1 VREDGGG
8 VMAEPRAT
16 RRALVVWGGWEGHEP
31 QACAAIVA
39 DMLRDSDFA
48 VEVTND
54 LQAFADPSVKELSLV
69 VPVIT
74 RAKLERAPLSNL
86 VAAVQSGV
94 GLAGCHGGLAASFRE
109 EVEFHFMCGAQWV
122 AHPGGVI
129 PFRVDIA
136 KPEDPIMAGL
146 PGFDYVSEQYY
157 LHVDP
162 AIEVLATTTFSGEH
176 APWTKDVVMPVVYK
190 KRFGRG
196 RVFYSALG
204 HAAQEFAHPAMR
216 TILRRG
222 LLWAAA
228 REPG

>member
-1 VREDGGG
+1 

-16 RRALVVWGGWEGHEP
+16 RQALIVWGGWEGHEP
-31 QACAAIVA
+31 QACAAIIA
-39 DMLRDSDFA
+39 DMLRDSAFA

-54 LQAFADPSVKELSLV
+54 LQAFADPALKELSLV

-74 RAKLERAPLSNL
+74 RAKIERASLANL
-86 VAAVQSGV
+86 IAAVRSGV
-94 GLAGCHGGLAASFRE
+94 GLAGCHGGLAGSFRE
-109 EVEFHFMCGAQWV
+109 EVEFHFMCGSQWV

-136 KPEDPIMAGL
+136 KPEDPVMAGL
-146 PGFDYVSEQYY
+146 DGFDYVSEQYY

-176 APWTKDVVMPVVYK
+176 DPWTKGAVMPVVYK
-190 KRFGRG
+190 KRFGLG

-204 HAAQEFAHPAMR
+204 HAAREFAHPAMR
-216 TILRRG
+216 TILKRG

-228 REPG
+228 GEPG